1 MQIAGV
7 RLQTPVARLLSEI
20 LDGAGFSDTSARIA
34 DAIRL
39 QVTVEAALTTA
50 DYGAILDVL
59 NRNCPPTLYRLHRE
73 LLEDERYIR
82 RVTGT

>member
-1 MQIAGV
+1 MRIAGV

-20 LDGAGFSDTSARIA
+20 LDGAGFSDTSGKIA
-34 DAIRL
+34 EAIKL
-39 QVTVEAALTTA
+39 QVTVEAPLTTA
-50 DYGAILDVL
+50 DYEAILEVL

-73 LLEDERYIR
+73 LLEDRRYIP